1 MRRSLALALAGT
13 LTLAL
18 GACSSDGGSTA
29 ADGSTQVRY
38 WMWDS
43 NQVPAYQKCAD
54 AFTAANPATTVVIEQ
69 FGWDDYWT
77 KLTASFVG
85 GSGPD
90 VFVDHLS
97 KYGEF
102 AQQGQIEPLDE
113 RIAADGVDLS
123 VYSDGLAEPWV
134 HADGQTYG
142 LPKDWDTTGFFY
154 NTEMLEEAGL
164 TPEDLWEATWNP
176 QDGGTFEDAVARLTV
191 DSAGV
196 RGDEAGFD
204 PQDVAVY
211 GLGLNPNYEET
222 GQMQWSNFTGTTGW
236 DYLDENPWGTQYAFD
251 APEFQDTISWFYGLS
266 DKGFSPRSGVF
277 TDESLTQ
284 VGSAQVAMG
293 INGSWATGS
302 FLDLDGVEVGVA
314 PGPVGPDGVRGSIF
328 NGVADSISISSKNKD
343 EAWEWVKFLGTT
355 QCQDLVAESAV
366 VFPSIPSS
374 ADKALAAFESEG
386 ADVSAFFEYTQGG
399 NRTFLPPITLS
410 AGEVN
415 ALVKPALEDIA
426 MGNSPASSMTS
437 VNEQVNALLAP

>member
-1 MRRSLALALAGT
+1 MRRSLT
-13 LTLAL
+13 LTVAGALILSL
-18 GACSSDGGSTA
+18 GACSSDDTSAAGG
-29 ADGSTQVRY
+29 DSTQVTY

-43 NQVPAYQKCAD
+43 NQVPAYQQCAA
-54 AFTAANPATTVVIEQ
+54 AFTKANPATTVKIEQ

-102 AQQGQIEPLDE
+102 AQQGQIEALDE
-113 RIAADGVDLS
+113 RIAADSVDLS
-123 VYSDGLAEPWV
+123 VYSDGLADPWV
-134 HADGQTYG
+134 HADGKTYG

-154 NTEMLEEAGL
+154 NAEMVTEAGL
-164 TPEDLWEATWNP
+164 TVEDLWAATWNP
-176 QDGGTFEDAVARLTV
+176 QDGGTFEDIVARLTV
-191 DSAGV
+191 DANGV

-204 PQDVAVY
+204 PQHIAVY

-222 GQMQWSNFTGTTGW
+222 GQMQWANFTGTTGW

-251 APEFQDTISWFYGLS
+251 APEFQDTISWFYGLGEQ
-266 DKGFSPRSGVF
+266 GFAPKSGVF
-277 TDESLTQ
+277 SEESLTQ
-284 VGSAQVAMG
+284 VGSGQVAMG
-293 INGSWATGS
+293 VNGSWATGS
-302 FLDLDGVEVGVA
+302 FLDLDGIEVGVA

-328 NGVADSISISSKNKD
+328 NGVADSISVSSKNKD
-343 EAWEWVKFLGTT
+343 AAWEWVKFLGTT
-355 QCQDLVAESAV
+355 ECQDLVAESAV

-374 ADKALAAFESEG
+374 AEKALAAFEAKG
-386 ADVSAFFEYTQGG
+386 ADVSAFFEYTKDG

-426 MGNSPASSMTS
+426 LGNQPASSMTG
-437 VNEQVNALLAP
+437 VNDKINELLAD